1 MFWIKSLNGTLIAPQ
16 NKAFSPRFLGCASAA
31 QHHRPVFFC
40 QCRCCC
46 LVILSQ
52 SKRLKDFSVLFNFH
66 TGFISAILAIFPR
79 GLRGLCPVSTSP
91 QKGLTGIHKFQVGM
105 EGKIRKCLLILFR
118 FILVKKW
125 CVLHKNTRFK
135 GNQS

>member
-1 MFWIKSLNGTLIAPQ
+1 MALLQLLKTRLST
-16 NKAFSPRFLGCASAA
+16 FSPRFLGCTLAA
-31 QHHRPVFFC
+31 QHHMPMFFC
-40 QCRCCC
+40 QHRCCC

-66 TGFISAILAIFPR
+66 AGFISAILAIFPR

-91 QKGLTGIHKFQVGM
+91 QKGLTGIHKFQVRM
-105 EGKIRKCLLILFR
+105 EGKIRKCLLILLR

-125 CVLHKNTRFK
+125 CVLHKNTRLK